1 MLVIRT
7 DSADET
13 RQLGERLG
21 RILAPG
27 DILCVHGTLGA
38 GKTVLAQGVA
48 RGLGVAEKVT
58 SPTFI
63 LIREYQGRLPFYHFD
78 AYRLEGAED
87 FAFLGYE
94 EYFFGEGVVF
104 VEWAERVRTL
114 LPDERL
120 DIYLERNL
128 ERNDESERRL
138 ELHPRGAHYR
148 ALVKELKEL
157 NEQ

>member
-1 MLVIRT
+1 MEVLAIRT
-7 DSADET
+7 DSADKT
-13 RQLGERLG
+13 RRLGERLG

-87 FAFLGYE
+87 FALLGYE

-104 VEWAERVRTL
+104 VEWADRVSTL

-120 DIYLERNL
+120 DIYLERN
-128 ERNDESERRL
+128 DENERRL
-138 ELHPRGAHYR
+138 EFNPRGARYR
-148 ALVKELKEL
+148 ALVKEL